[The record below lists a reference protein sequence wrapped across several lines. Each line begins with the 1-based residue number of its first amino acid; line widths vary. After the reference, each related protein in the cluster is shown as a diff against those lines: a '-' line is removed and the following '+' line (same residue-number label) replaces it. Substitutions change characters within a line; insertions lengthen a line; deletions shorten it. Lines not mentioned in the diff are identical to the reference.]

1 MGTSMAQ
8 TVTYSKASTSHH
20 CTVSHTDADQTFY
33 FCTCNAKVVTS
44 AATAF
49 TAAVIANTLFT
60 AAATTFP
67 TCKAALS
74 SDNHTAT
81 WTHSAGDPWTRS
93 TAKYSA
99 TATLAGDAAAAGNS
113 STVFHTVTTAN
124 TAAAATKDIDNT
136 SANTTVSSAAT
147 AHTANSQQTSQQQTS

>member
-49 TAAVIANTLFT
+49 IAAVIANTLFT

-74 SDNHTAT
+74 SDNRT
-81 WTHSAGDPWTRS
+81 AGDPWTRS

-113 STVFHTVTTAN
+113 STVFHTN
-124 TAAAATKDIDNT
+124 K
-136 SANTTVSSAAT
+136 SMCK
-147 AHTANSQQTSQQQTS
+147 